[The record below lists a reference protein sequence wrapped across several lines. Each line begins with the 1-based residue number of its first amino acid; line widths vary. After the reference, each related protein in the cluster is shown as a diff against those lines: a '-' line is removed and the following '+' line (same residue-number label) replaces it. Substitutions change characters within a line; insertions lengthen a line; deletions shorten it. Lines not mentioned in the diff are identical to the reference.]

1 MADVRSPYWQLWV
14 NNIEITDR
22 ARACINGLEFDYLCD
37 GSDKLTISITDPD
50 FVFIEDNIF
59 VDDAGVVARYGFAD
73 DTDREE
79 FTGFISAIDISF
91 PADGSPTLT
100 ITCLDDSHVMNR
112 VKKNRTWDNV
122 SRADVIRLVASE
134 YGYAVDIEPNYDFK
148 AQDTI
153 SQSNQTDIE
162 FLEGLAGDEREP
174 FMCKLSGNVLIY
186 RKKGL
191 LQSPSA
197 EVGYRVE
204 PFDVIS
210 FGPQITKETRK
221 ESVTDS
227 DVTTGKEVD
236 SHTATDDNVER
247 DVQGE
252 SMKNDYGMAYDPE
265 KRTWVRKKA
274 VT

>member
-91 PADGSPTLT
+91 PADGSPTLS

-122 SRADVIRLVASE
+122 SRADVVRLVASE

-148 AQDTI
+148 VQDTI

-197 EVGYRVE
+197 EVGYKVE

-252 SMKNDYGMAYDPE
+252 SMKNDYEMAYDPE